1 MALALSIG
9 IPVGV
14 LMARMK
20 GIGRILGTWV
30 NVFVSAPISA
40 LVPILMGVVGI
51 GETTVVVTVFL
62 FAVFVIIIDTQ
73 VGVENADRSL
83 VEMAR
88 AFGARRHQLYTKVLM
103 LSALPEILAGLRLGA
118 IRGVKGVVIGQ
129 LLISIIGVGE
139 LFELYSKHFLM
150 EEFWALVILV
160 FVFAFAVSEGIAAL
174 ERRVEYY
181 ASAR

>member
-1 MALALSIG
+1 
-9 IPVGV
+9 
-14 LMARMK
+14 
-20 GIGRILGTWV
+20 
-30 NVFVSAPISA
+30 
-40 LVPILMGVVGI
+40 MGVVGI

-62 FAVFVIIIDTQ
+62 FAVFVIIIDTR
-73 VGVENADRSL
+73 VGVQNADRSL

-88 AFGARRHQLYTKVLM
+88 AFGARRYQVYTKVLM
-103 LSALPEILAGLRLGA
+103 QSALPEILAGVRLGA

-150 EEFWALVILV
+150 EEFWALVIV
-160 FVFAFAVSEGIAAL
+160 VFAFAFLVSEVVAFL